1 MLQPKRTKYRKVQ
14 KGKMKGNSQRGH
26 ELSNGMFGI
35 KSVHEDGMFL
45 TSRQIEAA
53 RIAATRYMKREG
65 QLWIKIFPDKP
76 ITKKPLE
83 VRMGKGKG
91 AVEYW
96 AAVVKPGRIMF
107 EVGGV
112 PLSVAKEALRL
123 AAQKLPV
130 KTKFVIARVQ
140 GKAVGGG
147 VGIAS
152 AADYTLASTH
162 ASVKLSELAVGIGP
176 FVVGPAVERKIGTA
190 AFSALAIDATNWRNT
205 DWAKRKGLF
214 AEIHDSVENMDE
226 AEILPG
232 VVNILEFIK
241 EKKQLIA
248 LGSASKNARPILEKV
263 KILHMFD
270 VIVDGNDVTN
280 AKPDPEVF
288 LRAAK
293 LLNVTNENSMVFE
306 DSVAGI
312 QAANIANMTS
322 IGIGDEKILHEAKYN
337 FKDFT
342 FMDTSFI
349 EAFID

>member
-1 MLQPKRTKYRKVQ
+1 MTNKKAFIFDLDGVIVDTARYHFLAWQ
-14 KGKMKGNSQRGH
+14 K
-26 ELSNGMFGI
+26 
-35 KSVHEDGMFL
+35 
-45 TSRQIEAA
+45 
-53 RIAATRYMKREG
+53 IAAELGVEFTPEHNEELKGVSR
-65 QLWIKIFPDKP
+65 
-76 ITKKPLE
+76 
-83 VRMGKGKG
+83 VRSLDIILKLGNIQVSEENKNKWLTQKN
-91 AVEYW
+91 EDY
-96 AAVVKPGRIMF
+96 
-107 EVGGV
+107 
-112 PLSVAKEALRL
+112 L
-123 AAQKLPV
+123 AY
-130 KTKFVIARVQ
+130 IE
-140 GKAVGGG
+140 
-147 VGIAS
+147 
-152 AADYTLASTH
+152 H
-162 ASVKLSELAVGIGP
+162 
-176 FVVGPAVERKIGTA
+176 
-190 AFSALAIDATNWRNT
+190 
-205 DWAKRKGLF
+205 
-214 AEIHDSVENMDE
+214 MDE
-226 AEILPG
+226 SEILPG

-293 LLNVTNENSMVFE
+293 LLNATNENSMVFE